1 MSKILIPIIF
11 VITAFFISC
20 EKNIMDPYDLS
31 DAQIIEMIIES
42 NKIEILIEEM
52 PENSQVVVN
61 QEYSDYMEI
70 SLKKANDFGYEVEL
84 AGIGHRSGHRN
95 EVYFNLKGR
104 KLDPNDWGKKTGW
117 DKSRLDKSDK
127 EDWKCFELIFPVA
140 YNMPDGT
147 TIVVFNDDES
157 EWSIMKTWYEANSE
171 YEEKAELQFPVVIF
185 LEEELITLNNYQELR
200 DAYVA
205 CNDSQPNRERDKRTT
220 CFELVYPIS
229 YTMPDETTISIDNV
243 EDYMNI
249 RNWYLEYPDVEEKPS
264 MEYPVSISYYTE
276 VQDSI
281 VIIESEEDMFKRKV
295 QCWESEIEDIEY
307 ENEKC
312 YTFIYPI
319 SFLMP
324 DGSNIVVD
332 NDEEQGWHELSNWYE
347 SNSEYEE
354 EPILN
359 YPIDIVIHNQEGID
373 QLTINNDED
382 LESAEEYCKD

>member
-1 MSKILIPIIF
+1 
-11 VITAFFISC
+11 
-20 EKNIMDPYDLS
+20 
-31 DAQIIEMIIES
+31 
-42 NKIEILIEEM
+42 
-52 PENSQVVVN
+52 
-61 QEYSDYMEI
+61 
-70 SLKKANDFGYEVEL
+70 
-84 AGIGHRSGHRN
+84 
-95 EVYFNLKGR
+95 
-104 KLDPNDWGKKTGW
+104 
-117 DKSRLDKSDK
+117 
-127 EDWKCFELIFPVA
+127 
-140 YNMPDGT
+140 MPDGT
-147 TIVVFNDDES
+147 TISV
-157 EWSIMKTWYEANSE
+157 
-171 YEEKAELQFPVVIF
+171 
-185 LEEELITLNNYQELR
+185 
-200 DAYVA
+200 
-205 CNDSQPNRERDKRTT
+205 
-220 CFELVYPIS
+220 
-229 YTMPDETTISIDNV
+229 DNV

-281 VIIESEEDMFKRKV
+281 VIIESEEDMFKRKI
-295 QCWESEIEDIEY
+295 QCWESEIEDEEY
-307 ENEKC
+307 ENDEC

-373 QLTINNDED
+373 QLTIHNDED